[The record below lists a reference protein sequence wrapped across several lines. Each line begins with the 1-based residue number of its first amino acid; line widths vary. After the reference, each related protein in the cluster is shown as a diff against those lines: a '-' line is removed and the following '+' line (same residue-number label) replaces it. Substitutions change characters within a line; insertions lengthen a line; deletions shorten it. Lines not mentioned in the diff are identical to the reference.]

1 MGPPFRLVLNKAAAT
16 EIMWHCKHYTG
27 RGVMKFYENGA
38 ELAKDMG
45 VPLQTLVDETD
56 QHYNAAKKTEKD
68 PDGGSWPAY
77 PSGKSWDARSGPTG
91 SGKKFYHNIIPGSAV
106 KDQEFYV
113 AIITPVIHYC
123 MGGLEID
130 EDSACVNA
138 QGKAIPGLYAAGEV
152 AGGVHGNNRL
162 GGNSLLD

>member
-1 MGPPFRLVLNKAAAT
+1 
-16 EIMWHCKHYTG
+16 
-27 RGVMKFYENGA
+27 
-38 ELAKDMG
+38 MG
-45 VPLQTLVDETD
+45 VPLQTIVDTHEV
-56 QHYNAAKKTEKD
+56 HYQAAKKQEAD
-68 PDGGSWPAY
+68 PEGGPFPAY
-77 PSGKSWDARSGPTG
+77 PSGKSWDECSGKTG

-130 EDSACVNA
+130 EDSACVAAN
-138 QGKAIPGLYAAGEV
+138 GKAIPGLYAAGEV

-162 GGNSLLD
+162 GGNSLLDCVVFGRVAAQAACKYMFGAQDQFRSCPIPKEIK